1 MEEQLI
7 EQEQG
12 MDQEK
17 LEMPHLLLELIILS
31 RLKVHMINI
40 M

>member
-7 EQEQG
+7 EQEQDI
-12 MDQEK
+12 DQEK

-31 RLKVHMINI
+31 HLKVHMINI